1 VGKQQSPY
9 EVLGVREDAPWRE
22 IASAYRQKAQQYHP
36 DKMVGLAQEFQA
48 LAEERM
54 KEVNAAYSALKRQ
67 GKYKSADAEQS
78 MNDRQD
84 AQAEHPSARTSSAA
98 AEAYFDKGQHCL
110 DARRYEEA
118 IELLT
123 RTLRLQ
129 PDFTPAYLSL
139 AIAYGSLLRRTEQIE
154 ALKQA
159 IRLQPD
165 FAWAHAFLGLAYVQ
179 IGETAAAVREYEILK
194 TLDPALAEKLP
205 PSLRE
210 LRSSPAAPPVTPPLE
225 PRVARRKALLI
236 PAGAL
241 TLLLLLLL
249 VDYLGRGRDNLS
261 PLLGQDVNSTASSSE
276 WLQDPLAAIGRQY
289 VLELISYTE
298 TEGGV
303 NNEKKILEVKGRI
316 EELQLKKPIEERHK
330 QQVEALVNSGLAHL
344 REQRFREAISAFQA
358 AAQPAP
364 GVSEILEH
372 LGEAYLRNNDLAEA
386 QHTLLLALVL
396 SPQQTQTW
404 VLLGQAY
411 ARIGNPTAAVACF
424 ANAYRFSN
432 NREETRQALRQLAE
446 KETADAAVQEA
457 VRQAL
462 RLQFLRPEGRART
475 EASESSIAN
484 GPAVGR
490 E

>member
-1 VGKQQSPY
+1 
-9 EVLGVREDAPWRE
+9 
-22 IASAYRQKAQQYHP
+22 
-36 DKMVGLAQEFQA
+36 
-48 LAEERM
+48 
-54 KEVNAAYSALKRQ
+54 
-67 GKYKSADAEQS
+67 
-78 MNDRQD
+78 
-84 AQAEHPSARTSSAA
+84 
-98 AEAYFDKGQHCL
+98 
-110 DARRYEEA
+110 
-118 IELLT
+118 
-123 RTLRLQ
+123 
-129 PDFTPAYLSL
+129 
-139 AIAYGSLLRRTEQIE
+139 
-154 ALKQA
+154 
-159 IRLQPD
+159 LQPD

-210 LRSSPAAPPVTPPLE
+210 LRSSPAAPPITPPLE
-225 PRVARRKALLI
+225 PRVVRRKALLI

-241 TLLLLLLL
+241 TFFLLLLL

-261 PLLGQDVNSTASSSE
+261 PLLGQDVNSTASGSE